1 MAPQALDDLLALRA
15 PGIADRPGLIL
26 RPVRQVLVA
35 AALLVFPLLAA
46 TQEREPQFDVVSF
59 EAQASREVDNDE
71 LVAVLAVE
79 LTGPEPAALAEA
91 VNRRMAEALKL
102 ASGFPK
108 VKLRSGNYQTFP
120 RYRQNQRIESWQV
133 SQELRLES
141 ADFAAATRLIGKLQE
156 NLVVRSMAVRLSP
169 AARRAAEDAVIAEAI
184 AAFHARAELVREA
197 MKARSYRVRSLNLAA
212 AAGGPPPR
220 PLEMR
225 AMSSSA
231 PVAVEAGVSQV
242 TVTASGSIQLR

>member
-1 MAPQALDDLLALRA
+1 MRRLPVITALLLLAPCAQAQER
-15 PGIADRPGLIL
+15 D
-26 RPVRQVLVA
+26 
-35 AALLVFPLLAA
+35 PLL
-46 TQEREPQFDVVSF
+46 ENVVSF
-59 EAQASREVDNDE
+59 EAQASREVDNDQ
-71 LVAVLAVE
+71 LVAVLAVD
-79 LTGPEPAALAEA
+79 LQGADPAVLAA
-91 VNRRMAEALKL
+91 AANRRMAEALKL
-102 ASGFPK
+102 AAAVPA
-108 VKLRSGNYQTFP
+108 VKARSGNYQTYP
-120 RYRQNQRIESWQV
+120 RHDRNQRVEGWQV

-156 NLVVRSMAVRLSP
+156 TLAVRSMAVRLSP
-169 AARRAAEDAVIAEAI
+169 AARRAAEDALIAEAI
-184 AAFHARAELVREA
+184 AAFHARAERVRGA
-197 MKARSYRVRSLNLAA
+197 MKAAGYRIRSLNLGA